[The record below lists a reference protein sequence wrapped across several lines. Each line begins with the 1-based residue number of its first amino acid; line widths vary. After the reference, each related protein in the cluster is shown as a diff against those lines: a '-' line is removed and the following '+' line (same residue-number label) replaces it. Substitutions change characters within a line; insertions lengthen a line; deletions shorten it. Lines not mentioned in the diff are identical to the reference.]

1 MIKQFNSIRFQSVR
15 SHLYG
20 VFLINVILLAGLL
33 SIYVWISPAWLALGA
48 IGLFCGMSVGI
59 GIVVSLYVGF
69 KSIGN
74 LRERIDYLSVLIT
87 QYANGNYESRVYFTE
102 KDELTRFGNELND
115 LGEKLKSQVKSLKRM
130 ADENSELARTA
141 HTSAVIEERQRL
153 ARDLHDAISQQL
165 FALSMMSDAALK
177 QIDINPGLAKEYMA
191 DVAKAAQ
198 QSQAEMRALLLHLRP
213 VQLSGD
219 SLTTAIKKLIAEI
232 KQQNNLKVITS
243 ITKDLSLSDT
253 VEEHVFR
260 IVQEALSNIIRHA
273 GADEVKI
280 EMLKKSTNLFMYLSD
295 NGIGF
300 DTGAS
305 GRKTSYGL
313 TTMRERTEEI
323 GGTFTIRSNKNE
335 GTYIA
340 IRIPC

>member
-1 MIKQFNSIRFQSVR
+1 MIKQFNSIRFQSIR
-15 SHLYG
+15 SHLYS
-20 VFLINVILLAGLL
+20 VFLINVILLAALL
-33 SIYVWISPAWLALGA
+33 SIYVWISPTWLSLGA
-48 IGLFCGMSVGI
+48 IGLFCALSVGVSV
-59 GIVVSLYVGF
+59 VVSLYVGF
-69 KSIGN
+69 NSIGN

-115 LGEKLKSQVKSLKRM
+115 LGEKLKSQVKSLRRM

-165 FALSMMSDAALK
+165 FALSMMSEAALK
-177 QIDINPGLAKEYMA
+177 QIDTNPSLAKEQIA
-191 DVAKAAQ
+191 EVAKAAQ

-219 SLTTAIKKLIAEI
+219 SLTTAIQKLIAEI
-232 KQQNNLKVITS
+232 KQQNNLKIITS
-243 ITKDLSLSDT
+243 ISKDLSLSDT

-260 IVQEALSNIIRHA
+260 IVQEVLSNIIRHA
-273 GADEVKI
+273 EADEVKI
-280 EMLKKSTNLFMYLSD
+280 EMLKKSTDLFMYISD
-295 NGIGF
+295 DGIGF
-300 DTGAS
+300 DTETS
-305 GRKTSYGL
+305 GKKTSYGL
-313 TTMRERTEEI
+313 KTMRERTEEI
-323 GGTFTIRSNKNE
+323 GGTFTIRSKANE

-340 IRIPC
+340 IRIPY

>member
-1 MIKQFNSIRFQSVR
+1 MIKQFNSIRFQSIR

-20 VFLINVILLAGLL
+20 VFLINVLLLAGIL
-33 SIYVWISPAWLALGA
+33 SIYVWVSPTWLSLGA

-59 GIVVSLYVGF
+59 GIIVSLYVGF

-87 QYANGNYESRVYFTE
+87 QYANGNYESRVFFTE

-115 LGEKLKSQVKSLKRM
+115 LGEKLKSQVKSLRRM

-165 FALSMMSDAALK
+165 FALSMMSEAALR
-177 QIDINPGLAKEYMA
+177 QIDKSPSLAKEQMA
-191 DVAKAAQ
+191 EVAKASR

-219 SLTTAIKKLIAEI
+219 SLPQAIEKLISEI
-232 KQQNNLKVITS
+232 KQQNDLHVITS
-243 ITKDLSLSDT
+243 ITKDLALSDA

-260 IVQEALSNIIRHA
+260 IVQEAFSNIIRHA
-273 GADEVKI
+273 KAEEVKVEI
-280 EMLKKSTNLFMYLSD
+280 LVKSTELFMYISD
-295 NGIGF
+295 DGVGF
-300 DTGAS
+300 DTETS
-305 GRKTSYGL
+305 GKKTSYGL
-313 TTMRERTEEI
+313 ETMRERTEEI
-323 GGTFTIRSNKNE
+323 GGSFTIRSKVNE